1 VGRLVMEEGDGSKAL
16 VNIEDT
22 DMHQTM
28 LDMSAAKGP
37 RKRNLETHHEHVS
50 CFPPSPEGQKKPVTL
65 CVAFNCPV
73 IKRTDAKDIPMT
85 SAVKQKQ
92 RENFK
97 KRDYIP
103 AYLDPDNRA
112 EFPIP
117 WYSYFFFT
125 LSSLLVGF
133 LTLIPMGVISKF
145 HENHGTHPER
155 IWIMCWIVFG
165 AVIGTLTAAAALAF
179 AGFDFC
185 CAGDWWVYCSR
196 ANVEAVWELRH
207 IVLNYEIV
215 FQRKLLGSWKAV
227 VCLCSLLG

>member
-1 VGRLVMEEGDGSKAL
+1 VGRLVMEQGDESKAL

-28 LDMSAAKGP
+28 LDMSAARGP
-37 RKRNLETHHEHVS
+37 RTRNLETHHGHVS
-50 CFPPSPEGQKKPVTL
+50 CFPPSREGQTKPVTL

-73 IKRTDAKDIPMT
+73 IKRTDAKRIPIA
-85 SAVKQKQ
+85 SAVNQKQ

-103 AYLDPDNRA
+103 AYLDPQNRA
-112 EFPIP
+112 EFAIP

-125 LSSLLVGF
+125 LSSLIVGF

-145 HENHGTHPER
+145 HENHGTYPER

-165 AVIGTLTAAAALAF
+165 AVIGTLTGWWTAVLETRSTKVEGLSVWPRLLWRLPALIFAAPGIGGLF
-179 AGFDFC
+179 VVGQM
-185 CAGDWWVYCSR
+185 
-196 ANVEAVWELRH
+196 LREYGNC
-207 IVLNYEIV
+207 VTL
-215 FQRKLLGSWKAV
+215 F
-227 VCLCSLLG
+227 